1 MGDDQ
6 EMPAPTSLTEYRMQK
21 LEQDSKTFFGVRD
34 DVRDMRGEL
43 DGVIEAL
50 EEVKTDM
57 GRVRTALYSLAASV
71 VIASLAFVFG
81 VAQLVQGG

>member
-1 MGDDQ
+1 MADQ
-6 EMPAPTSLTEYRMQK
+6 PEMQPPTSLAEYRLQK
-21 LEQDSKTFFGVRD
+21 LEKDSETFYGVRD
-34 DVRDMRGEL
+34 DVRDMRSEL
-43 DGVIEAL
+43 DGVIESL

-81 VAQLVQGG
+81 VAQLVGGP

>member
-1 MGDDQ
+1 MQ
-6 EMPAPTSLTEYRMQK
+6 PPTSLAEYRLQK
-21 LEQDSKTFFGVRD
+21 LEKDSETFYGVRD
-34 DVRDMRGEL
+34 DVRDMRSEL
-43 DGVIEAL
+43 DGVIESL

-81 VAQLVQGG
+81 VAQLVGGP